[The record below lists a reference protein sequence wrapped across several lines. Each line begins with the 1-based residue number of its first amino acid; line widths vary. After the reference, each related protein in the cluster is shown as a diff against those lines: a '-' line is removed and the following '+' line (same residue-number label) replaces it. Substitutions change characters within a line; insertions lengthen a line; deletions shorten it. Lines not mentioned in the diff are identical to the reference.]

1 MLLSH
6 RIRIEATS
14 AQRDSFACKLCSAC
28 GVKNGMLGLGQ
39 RAWTCEACGA
49 CHDRDTD
56 AGINVKR
63 LATGALAARPALAVA
78 SQAATPGTAVEDVS
92 AAGGKVTPAR
102 HEPGQQDGSGQE
114 ENAAHLCARF

>member
-14 AQRDSFACKLCSAC
+14 AQRDYFA
-28 GVKNGMLGLGQ
+28 
-39 RAWTCEACGA
+39 RAAGAAWGA
-49 CHDRDTD
+49 CHDRDTN
-56 AGINVKR
+56 AGINLQR
-63 LATGALAARPALAVA
+63 LATGALAARPALPVA
-78 SQAATPGTAVEDVS
+78 SQAARPGTAAEDVS
-92 AAGGKVTPAR
+92 AAGGKVRPAR